1 MQDLIE
7 TAVQAIEEPGFG
19 WFCLGC
25 VVAVLM
31 LLVATTQ

>member
-7 TAVQAIEEPGFG
+7 TVVTAIEEPGFG

-25 VVAVLM
+25 LVAVVM